1 MIFNKS
7 SFIINILKNCMNLA
21 YKNNVKSIDN
31 VNRNYSEGLG
41 IKPKLLSYLTE
52 CAQPL
57 HYPFSDC
64 NSQTYNK
71 TEEIFCFYIFY
82 NCSYSNKDT

>member
-31 VNRNYSEGLG
+31 VSRNYSEGLG
-41 IKPKLLSYLTE
+41 IEPKLLS
-52 CAQPL
+52 
-57 HYPFSDC
+57 
-64 NSQTYNK
+64 
-71 TEEIFCFYIFY
+71 I
-82 NCSYSNKDT
+82 